1 MRKFLVVGVVS
12 LAAALA
18 LPSLAFATHSNGQ
31 GPAQDFLSGS
41 AKGPVATPFGA
52 MPGQFHSN
60 GQAQDNVTN
69 VATGHFFTVINFNPP
84 AFGVYTTAEFSGD
97 VQCVNSST
105 VPDNAANWS
114 AVVTDVVLTDTAG
127 QKGPGIPGIL
137 FPGMGI
143 VSRHVD
149 VSPTSPDRALGFT
162 TPTPVPCTHPTLSTP
177 FNTLP
182 ITQGNLITHAG
193 A

>member
-12 LAAALA
+12 LLAALA

-41 AKGPVATPFGA
+41 AKGPIATPFGA
-52 MPGQFHSN
+52 QPGHFHSN

-69 VATGHFFTVINFNPP
+69 VATGHFFTDIFFDPP
-84 AFGVYTTAEFSGD
+84 AFGVYVQASFSGD

-105 VPDNAANWS
+105 VPANAANWS
-114 AVVTDVVLTDTAG
+114 AEVTDVVLTDTAG
-127 QKGPGIPGIL
+127 QKQPGIPGIL

-149 VSPTSPDRALGFT
+149 TSPTAPDSALGFT
-162 TPTPVPCTHPTLSTP
+162 TPTPVPCSHPALSTP
-177 FNTLP
+177 FGTFP

-193 A
+193 L